1 MPAEG
6 RRERKKR
13 QTRATI
19 VAAAFTLFAERG
31 FEAVTVSEIAG
42 AADVARAT
50 LFSYFHTKDAIV
62 LDVVGDEDPA
72 EIVAGRPAAT
82 SPLDALR
89 AYYLVFVSASAS
101 AAAAEAEADAEP
113 SQTVTPPDAAGAPD
127 LLTCVRVIT
136 DSPTLLAAVNRLR
149 DSQQTA
155 LAAQLARSAG
165 VGDGDLAP
173 ALAAAQISAVIGALK
188 SRFFARLA
196 AGDAF
201 ETAVQ
206 ELPQEVELAFDLLER
221 GLGETLATIPHVE
234 RAAS

>member
-1 MPAEG
+1 MPVEG

-31 FEAVTVSEIAG
+31 FEAVTVSEIAD

-62 LDVVGDEDPA
+62 LDVVGDDDPS
-72 EIVAGRPAAT
+72 EIVAGRPAGT

-89 AYYLVFVSASAS
+89 AHYLAFARAGAG
-101 AAAAEAEADAEP
+101 AARAEP
-113 SQTVTPPDAAGAPD
+113 SGTVTPADVADAPD
-127 LLTCVRVIT
+127 LVTSVRVIT
-136 DSPTLLAAVNRLR
+136 DSPTLLAAVNRQR
-149 DSQQTA
+149 DSQQAA

-165 VGDGDLAP
+165 VDDGDLAP

-201 ETAVQ
+201 ETAVR
-206 ELPQEVELAFDLLER
+206 ELPHEVERAFDLLER
-221 GLGETLATIPHVE
+221 GLGDARETVAHVE